1 MSQPYNA
8 AQYSTAKYGS
18 SAALPADFNAFFR
31 YNDAVY
37 NSFQYN
43 GLGLNAAIIFG
54 EDVSLAVLINKNDTL
69 TLEDVATTE
78 IEKGPQDTVRVG
90 EWVRIERTPPVIP
103 WEN

>member
-43 GLGLNAAIIFG
+43 GLGLNLAFTLG
-54 EDVSLAVLINKNDTL
+54 EDVSLAVVLSKNDAL
-69 TLEDVATTE
+69 ILEDVTTIE
-78 IEKGPQDTVRVG
+78 LEKGPLDTVRLA
-90 EWVRIERTPPVIP
+90 EWVRVERTPPVIP